1 MLLDPPGLLRLDP
14 LILPFVQASEAESE
28 AALASLLTAQA
39 LPVVQAI
46 LGQRQG
52 GPDRADLEGEVL
64 VRLIERLHRLRRGPA
79 EDGIRDF
86 RGYVA
91 VVTYNVAAG
100 QARRR
105 ELERGRAPGEDDDP
119 LARLPDPA
127 PDAALALERRTNLSR
142 LWDEIRQLPK
152 RQAAALILHL
162 QDGQG
167 RNAAALLPLTGT
179 ASLRD
184 IARAVGLEPERL
196 AEIWN
201 YLPLEDTAIAA
212 VLRVTR
218 QQVINLRKSAR
229 ERLARRIA
237 RSGERLRPLR

>member
-1 MLLDPPGLLRLDP
+1 MLLDPPGILQLDP
-14 LILPFVQASEAESE
+14 LLLPYFQASEAESE
-28 AALASLLTAQA
+28 AALVGLLTAQA

-46 LGQRQG
+46 LRRHQR
-52 GPDRADLEGEVL
+52 GPESADLEGEVL
-64 VRLIERLHRLRRGPA
+64 VRLIERLHRLRRCPA
-79 EDGIRDF
+79 GDGIRDF

-91 VVTYNVAAG
+91 VVTYNVASAHT
-100 QARRR
+100 RRR
-105 ELERGRAPGEDDDP
+105 ELEPVRARGEDDDP
-119 LARLPDPA
+119 LSRLADPA
-127 PDAALALERRTNLSR
+127 PDAVQAYEQRAYLSL
-142 LWDEIRQLPK
+142 LWDEIRQLPQ

-162 QDGQG
+162 RDGHG

-184 IARAVGLEPERL
+184 VARAVGLAPEKL

-212 VLRVTR
+212 VLQVTR

-229 ERLARRIA
+229 ERLARRMRA
-237 RSGERLRPLR
+237 R